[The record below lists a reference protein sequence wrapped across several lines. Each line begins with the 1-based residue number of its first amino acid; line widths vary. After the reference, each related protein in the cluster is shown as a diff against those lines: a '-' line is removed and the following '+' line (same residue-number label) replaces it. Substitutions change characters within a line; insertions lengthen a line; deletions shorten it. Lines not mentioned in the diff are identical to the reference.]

1 MNESRP
7 SGCTYFSVDV
17 EASGPVPGFYNLVS
31 LGATAVARGEDGRYR
46 VGDSFYAEFRP
57 VFPGQDPGANQVHGL
72 DPERL
77 ARDGQEPRAAL
88 AALSDFVA
96 RATEPGTAPTFVGH
110 VAVFDWMYVA
120 WYYAWAGLPNPF
132 GYKGIDTK
140 SMAMGA
146 LRLPWPETGKET
158 LCARLGL
165 AEQDAPT
172 VHRADAD
179 AAHQARLLVALLE
192 HAGL

>member
-1 MNESRP
+1 MNEPRS

-17 EASGPVPGFYNLVS
+17 EASGPVPGLYNLVS
-31 LGATAVARGEDGRYR
+31 LGATVVTRGQDGRYR
-46 VGDSFYAEFRP
+46 VGESFYAEFQP

-72 DPERL
+72 DPEHL
-77 ARDGQEPRAAL
+77 ARAGQSPRAAL

-165 AEQDAPT
+165 AEQDATT

>member
-1 MNESRP
+1 MSAP
-7 SGCTYFSVDV
+7 SPTPCTYFSVDV
-17 EASGPVPGFYNLVS
+17 EASGPVPGLFNLVS
-31 LGATAVARGEDGRYR
+31 LGATPVTRGEDGRYR
-46 VGDSFYAEFRP
+46 VGPSFYAEFKP
-57 VFPGQDPGANQVHGL
+57 VFPGQDPGANAIHGL
-72 DPERL
+72 APEHLEREGQDPRL
-77 ARDGQEPRAAL
+77 AL
-88 AALSDFVA
+88 AALSEFVA
-96 RATEPGTAPTFVGH
+96 QHTVPGTAPTFVGH

-140 SMAMGA
+140 SLSMGL

-165 AEQDAPT
+165 SEQDAAT

-179 AAHQARLLVALLE
+179 AEHQARLLIALLE
-192 HAGL
+192 RAGI

>member
-1 MNESRP
+1 MNQSGP

-17 EASGPVPGFYNLVS
+17 EASGPVPGLYNLVS
-31 LGATAVARGEDGRYR
+31 LGATVAAKGADGRYR
-46 VGDSFYAEFRP
+46 LGESFYAELKP
-57 VFPGQDPGANQVHGL
+57 VFPGQDPSANQVHGL

-77 ARDGQEPRAAL
+77 AREGLDPRAAL

-140 SMAMGA
+140 SLAMGL

-179 AAHQARLLVALLE
+179 AAHQARLLIALLE
-192 HAGL
+192 RAGL

>member
-1 MNESRP
+1 MNETRP

-17 EASGPVPGFYNLVS
+17 EASGPVPGLYNLVS
-31 LGATAVARGEDGRYR
+31 LGATAVTRGEDGRHR
-46 VGDSFYAEFRP
+46 VGDSFYAEFKP
-57 VFPGQDPGANQVHGL
+57 VFPGQDPGANEVHGL

-77 ARDGQEPRAAL
+77 AREGQEPHAAL
-88 AALSDFVA
+88 AALSEFVA
-96 RATEPGTAPTFVGH
+96 RQTVPGTTPTFVGH

-146 LRLPWPETGKET
+146 LRLPWLETGKET

-165 AEQDAPT
+165 EEQDAPT

-192 HAGL
+192 QAGL

>member
-1 MNESRP
+1 MTEPRAP
-7 SGCTYFSVDV
+7 ACTYFSVDV
-17 EASGPVPGFYNLVS
+17 EASGPVPGLYNLVS
-31 LGATAVARGEDGRYR
+31 LGATAVHRGEDGRYR
-46 VGDSFYAEFRP
+46 LGDSFYAELKP

-77 ARDGQEPRAAL
+77 AREGQEPRAAL
-88 AALSDFVA
+88 AALSEFVA
-96 RATEPGTAPTFVGH
+96 RETAPGTAATFVGH

-132 GYKGIDTK
+132 GYKGLDTK
-140 SMAMGA
+140 SMAMGV
-146 LRLPWPETGKET
+146 LGLPWPETGKET

-165 AEQDAPT
+165 AEQETAT

-179 AAHQARLLVALLE
+179 AAHQARLLIALLE
-192 HAGL
+192 RAGL